1 VNRPTRNRPIRSPGL
16 QQAPIAVLSVGMALA
31 AGAGVPAEELLQ
43 DTFKSMVMGAAVLL
57 ASLVWCWGRVGQPA
71 AAAPTQALRW
81 HPLLMVPVGLAAY
94 ALGSMVWSH
103 TYLAG
108 VEAYRWALLGL
119 LAWTVLNTAGPG
131 TGRWLAW
138 GIHSGAV
145 MTAAWGALQFWWD
158 VTWFPQGAAP
168 ASTFV
173 NRNFAAEWVVSALPF
188 GVWLWWMSRSAVSA
202 AAIAITLAL
211 NGVFLAMTG
220 TRAALAAG
228 LLIALLLARATWR
241 LRKAL
246 PVMLVVR
253 TQGRWMG
260 LVLAIAMGAGMGWVP
275 TGNAQL
281 RADHVAEQ
289 RGLTPFERLSQ
300 RARSVASPTEY
311 TQNSFS
317 VRLKLWKSTLNMMA
331 AHPWTGVG
339 AGAWE
344 VNAPL
349 FQDANA
355 HLETDYYVHNEY
367 LQLMAEYGLVGAL
380 ALLAVSLWGL
390 WALKAA
396 WTAPPPERAGEH
408 PQNGVGDR
416 ALVCAAGASL
426 VALAIVSLAG
436 FPWRLA
442 MTGALLSVCLALVW
456 RHGPG
461 HSLTRVVHSQVHV
474 RWLTRGALAGVCAL
488 AFVGLVA
495 AVQAVRAEFHL
506 VTAARL
512 ALTLSQ
518 TGDPLGARYT
528 AQRQAMLEHVRQGTA
543 IQAHYRKITPIVGDE
558 LARWGDWRNA
568 VWIWESVLSSRPH
581 VVALLANAARG
592 NAMIDQDDKAW
603 AYLARARRIAPEAA
617 SLTSLEVVLWMRRGD
632 PERAMAL
639 AQTAVMNPHHP
650 VDIDLLNAA
659 FVLGRDHRNLP
670 LAAMAL
676 QRRALVQ
683 PQLASDSWLRIGDLY
698 SSATGPTSPQA
709 MVAYRQAWTLA
720 DDAALPAV
728 LARMPAAARRQISS
742 SKE

>member
-1 VNRPTRNRPIRSPGL
+1 
-16 QQAPIAVLSVGMALA
+16 
-31 AGAGVPAEELLQ
+31 
-43 DTFKSMVMGAAVLL
+43 
-57 ASLVWCWGRVGQPA
+57 
-71 AAAPTQALRW
+71 
-81 HPLLMVPVGLAAY
+81 MVPLGLAAY
-94 ALGSMVWSH
+94 ALGSMAWSH
-103 TYLAG
+103 AYLAG

-119 LAWTVLNTAGPG
+119 LAWMVLNTAAPG
-131 TGRWLAW
+131 SGRWLAW

-145 MTAAWGALQFWWD
+145 MTAVWGALQFWWD
-158 VTWFPQGAAP
+158 IAWFPQGAAP

-202 AAIAITLAL
+202 AAIAISLAM
-211 NGVFLAMTG
+211 NGVYLAMTG

-228 LLIALLLARATWR
+228 LLIALLLAYATWR
-241 LRKAL
+241 LRTAL
-246 PVMLVVR
+246 PVMQTVR
-253 TQGRWMG
+253 APGRWKG
-260 LVLAIAMGAGMGWVP
+260 LVLALAMGVGMGCVP

-289 RGLTPFERLSQ
+289 RGLTPVERLGQ
-300 RARSVASPTEY
+300 RALSVTSPTEY

-317 VRLKLWKSTLNMMA
+317 VRLTLWKSTLGMIA

-349 FQDANA
+349 FQAADA

-367 LQLMAEYGLVGAL
+367 LQLIAEYGLVGAL
-380 ALLAVSLWGL
+380 ALLAMGLWGL
-390 WALKAA
+390 WAMKAA
-396 WTAPPPERAGEH
+396 WIAQPPQPAPARAT
-408 PQNGVGDR
+408 PQNGVADH
-416 ALVCAAGASL
+416 ALAWSASASL
-426 VALAIVSLAG
+426 VALGTVSLAG

-456 RHGPG
+456 RFGPG
-461 HSLTRVVHSQVHV
+461 CSMTLEVRSPARA
-474 RWLTRGALAGVCAL
+474 RWLSRGALAGACVL

-495 AVQAVRAEFHL
+495 AVQAARAEFHL
-506 VTAARL
+506 ITAARL

-518 TGDPLGARYT
+518 TGDPMGTRY
-528 AQRQAMLEHVRQGTA
+528 APQRQAMLEHVRKGTA
-543 IQAHYRKITPIVGDE
+543 IQAHYRKVTPIVGDE

-568 VWIWESVLSSRPH
+568 VWIWESVLSSRPY

-603 AYLARARRIAPEAA
+603 AYLERARRIAPEAA

-639 AQTAVMNPHHP
+639 AHTAVMNPQHP
-650 VDIDLLNAA
+650 VDIDLINAA

-670 LAAMAL
+670 LAAMAM

-698 SSATGPTSPQA
+698 SGAAGSTSTQA
-709 MVAYRQAWTLA
+709 MHAYQQAWALA
-720 DDAALPAV
+720 DDAARPAV
-728 LARMPAAARRQISS
+728 LARMPAPARRQISS
-742 SKE
+742 SNE